1 MCGRYA
7 SSASQE
13 LLEDVFEIDDVV
25 AMPPA
30 SWNVAPTDQ
39 VPAVIE
45 RAGEDRPRR
54 KLVALTW
61 GLVPSWSKDARGGAR
76 MINARIETVATK
88 PAFRKAFATRRCL
101 LPADGF
107 YEWEETGLRSRGK
120 PVKQPYFVHP
130 ADAGLLAMAGLYEF
144 WKAPDGTWL
153 TTCSI
158 ITTTATDLVGHLHDR
173 MPMVVAPSA
182 WDDWLAPGFDGD
194 PHQLLQVPAQQLTAH
209 PVSPAVGSVANNFP
223 DLVLPVGE

>member
-13 LLEDVFEIDDVV
+13 FLEDVFDLDEVV
-25 AMPPA
+25 APPRA

-45 RAGEDRPRR
+45 RAGAEGPRR

-76 MINARIETVATK
+76 MINARVETVATK

-107 YEWEETGLRSRGK
+107 YEWEETGARQGGK

-130 ADAGLLAMAGLYEF
+130 ADGGLLAMAGIYEF
-144 WKAPDGTWL
+144 WKVPDGTWL

-158 ITTTATDLVGHLHDR
+158 ITTTAADQLGHLHER
-173 MPMVVAPSA
+173 MPMVVAPAA
-182 WDDWLAPGFDGD
+182 WDSWLDSGFDGD
-194 PHQLLQVPAQQLTAH
+194 PHDLLQIPAQILTAH
-209 PVSPAVGSVANNFP
+209 PVSGAVGNVANNFP
-223 DLVLPVGE
+223 GLVLPVGE